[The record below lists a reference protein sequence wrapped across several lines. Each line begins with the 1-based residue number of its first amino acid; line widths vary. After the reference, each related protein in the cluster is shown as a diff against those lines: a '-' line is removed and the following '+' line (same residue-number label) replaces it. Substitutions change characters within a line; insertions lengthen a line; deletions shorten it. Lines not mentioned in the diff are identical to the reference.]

1 MLLKEGNDL
10 KFLMM
15 RILVMYRVEIDE
27 IKVVEKKNVVMWV
40 NIVMVKI
47 L

>member
-1 MLLKEGNDL
+1 
-10 KFLMM
+10 
-15 RILVMYRVEIDE
+15 MYRVEIDE

-47 L
+47 LQYFMSL